1 MTREMLA
8 LQPIEST
15 RGSGEAAVQEGI
27 AVPNADDVIAQENE
41 AAALPQ
47 RTTSSSPADI
57 IYPSSS
63 SGDIDLEKQ
72 RTNSEDII
80 HDHVDV
86 QYAERQ
92 FADLKRRYSNL
103 SRVASGASQR
113 SRRPRPSTAESEK
126 GRRLGGRWT
135 EDVEESD
142 DEFDLEDMLR
152 DRHRK
157 EVEHDI
163 KPKHLGLCPWGIG
176 LIGRCCV

>member
-1 MTREMLA
+1 MTRETLA
-8 LQPIEST
+8 LQPIATT
-15 RGSGEAAVQEGI
+15 RPEEDERI
-27 AVPNADDVIAQENE
+27 AMPNADAVIGES
-41 AAALPQ
+41 AALPQ
-47 RTTSSSPADI
+47 TTTAPSSPTDI

-103 SRVASGASQR
+103 SRVASGTSQR

-126 GRRLGGRWT
+126 GRFRGQWR
-135 EDVEESD
+135 EEAEESE

-163 KPKHLGLCPWGIG
+163 KPKHLGLLTP
-176 LIGRCCV
+176 

>member
-1 MTREMLA
+1 MTRETLA
-8 LQPIEST
+8 LQPIATT
-15 RGSGEAAVQEGI
+15 RAEEEDERI
-27 AVPNADDVIAQENE
+27 AVPNADDVIGES
-41 AAALPQ
+41 AALPQ
-47 RTTSSSPADI
+47 TTTAPSSPADI

-103 SRVASGASQR
+103 SRVASGTSQR

-126 GRRLGGRWT
+126 GRFRGQWR
-135 EDVEESD
+135 EEAEESE

-163 KPKHLGLCPWGIG
+163 KPKHLGLLTP
-176 LIGRCCV
+176 